1 MAWAAGATVAAI
13 SARCKFIAS
22 VLQAGMIRAAP
33 LPSFGQTAP
42 KMLVEAVRWSRGA
55 LGPVPRLAQRRVILF
70 FWPCGPRRRTRFLS
84 CRGQSPSCA
93 QLPPG
98 ARGSFFKI
106 LDRALGLRM
115 VTRTGGAFAVAHGS
129 QLPAERLLGDS
140 DAEFLEDPLRQID
153 QPPAHHAMHRRD
165 RATLDH
171 AGDGLPLSVVE
182 LGRLSCRPAIQETVR
197 TAGVEAQHP
206 VPDDLKSDTADLGR
220 LGARCPI
227 VDSREC

>member
-1 MAWAAGATVAAI
+1 MVTFWPSMKPLSFRPRWNAGTNGHEGDALPRKPITGIGDCCARAASGHAAAAPPRSPMNSRRLMPDTASPLQSVYCTLSLPQSGRQVLWAGLNCSESRAAAG
-13 SARCKFIAS
+13 R
-22 VLQAGMIRAAP
+22 
-33 LPSFGQTAP
+33 
-42 KMLVEAVRWSRGA
+42 
-55 LGPVPRLAQRRVILF
+55 PRIHVNRQ
-70 FWPCGPRRRTRFLS
+70 PC
-84 CRGQSPSCA
+84 
-93 QLPPG
+93 
-98 ARGSFFKI
+98 
-106 LDRALGLRM
+106 
-115 VTRTGGAFAVAHGS
+115 VAHGS
-129 QLPAERLLGDS
+129 QLPAERLLGDC

-182 LGRLSCRPAIQETVR
+182 LGRLSCRLAIQETVR